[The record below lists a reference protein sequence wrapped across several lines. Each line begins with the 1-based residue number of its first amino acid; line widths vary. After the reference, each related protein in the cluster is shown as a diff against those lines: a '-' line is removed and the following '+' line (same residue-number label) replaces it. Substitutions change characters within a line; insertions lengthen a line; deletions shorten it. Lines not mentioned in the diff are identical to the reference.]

1 MVLHGREFF
10 VIRCP
15 NCGNDVVYSPIPPLY
30 FCLERMIGEKIA
42 INMKCD
48 PWIPE
53 NAPVEDLLKL
63 TERVEKL
70 APELR
75 A

>member
-1 MVLHGREFF
+1 M
-10 VIRCP
+10 IRCP
-15 NCGNDVVYSPIPPLY
+15 NCGNDVVYSPIPSLY
-30 FCLERMIGEKIA
+30 FCLERMIRENIT
-42 INMKCD
+42 INVKCE
-48 PWIPE
+48 PWVPE

-63 TERVEKL
+63 TERIEKL

>member
-1 MVLHGREFF
+1 MIREN
-10 VIRCP
+10 IT
-15 NCGNDVVYSPIPPLY
+15 
-30 FCLERMIGEKIA
+30 
-42 INMKCD
+42 INVKCE
-48 PWIPE
+48 PWVPE

-63 TERVEKL
+63 TERIEKL